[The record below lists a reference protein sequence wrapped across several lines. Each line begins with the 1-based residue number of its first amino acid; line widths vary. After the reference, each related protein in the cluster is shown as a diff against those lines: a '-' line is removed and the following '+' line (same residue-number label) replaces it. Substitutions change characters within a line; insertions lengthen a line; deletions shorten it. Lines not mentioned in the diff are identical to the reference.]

1 MPTLNLDVFSKS
13 SWNEN
18 EKKKKIIETDSHWT
32 TKESGADRKGEMQ
45 HCGWYCFNLCVCVC
59 DMPSLHSVFLVLPFL
74 MSHCLCFLFFFNLCV
89 VCVCVCLGIALHS
102 CPFNQLTSST
112 NQAPVAFCGSL
123 WIVHSLM
130 WVQHYSHFWFSL
142 LLMLCDPLKQ
152 LFVSVCILISQ
163 PGSCSHCLQQ
173 PGLLVL
179 LS

>member
-1 MPTLNLDVFSKS
+1 MCFLSSFLNAYLKFGCVLKIILK
-13 SWNEN
+13 WKWK
-18 EKKKKIIETDSHWT
+18 KKKKIIETDSHWT

-112 NQAPVAFCGSL
+112 N
-123 WIVHSLM
+123 
-130 WVQHYSHFWFSL
+130 
-142 LLMLCDPLKQ
+142 
-152 LFVSVCILISQ
+152 
-163 PGSCSHCLQQ
+163 SCSILWLALDRSF
-173 PGLLVL
+173 PYVSLTLLPL
-179 LS
+179 LI

>member
-1 MPTLNLDVFSKS
+1 M
-13 SWNEN
+13 
-18 EKKKKIIETDSHWT
+18 KKKKRLLRLIHTEPQKRVALIG
-32 TKESGADRKGEMQ
+32 KERCNIVGGIALT
-45 HCGWYCFNLCVCVC
+45 CVCVCVC